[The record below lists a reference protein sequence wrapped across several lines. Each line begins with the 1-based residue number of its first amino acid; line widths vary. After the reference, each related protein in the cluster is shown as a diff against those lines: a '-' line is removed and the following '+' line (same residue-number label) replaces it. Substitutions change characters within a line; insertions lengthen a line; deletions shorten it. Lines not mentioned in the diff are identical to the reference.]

1 MLIKLLTIEFTVCVG
16 QDGKLPIPPAYIF
29 MIDVSYQS
37 VKSGL
42 VSLLCGRIRSVLA
55 DLPRYLL
62 LQLLFLYFTVSNR
75 SLQVTEYMTYA
86 ISCLLKGN

>member
-1 MLIKLLTIEFTVCVG
+1 MYV

-42 VSLLCGRIRSVLA
+42 VNLLCARIKSVLT
-55 DLPRYLL
+55 DLPRYVM
-62 LQLLFLYFTVSNR
+62 LQL
-75 SLQVTEYMTYA
+75 
-86 ISCLLKGN
+86 IS